1 MKKTGDAI
9 GDLDGR
15 MWLVLNPSAMKASSS
30 FCSSGEIG

>member
-9 GDLDGR
+9 KDFDER
-15 MWLVLNPSAMKASSS
+15 IRPVLNPSEMKLSSS